1 MSFNSRLSSTR
12 FFDLAH
18 QFVVIDSIEKLLQ
31 VEINHP
37 AVAFRDVLLCLG
49 HCLMRGSSRSK
60 AVAVIGE
67 RRVPLLLQN
76 LHHRLLDESIQHR
89 RDAKLSHPAVRLGD
103 FHPPDRFRFV
113 GPTQQLF
120 SDRRPVLLQ
129 VVADSADGHAID
141 ARATFINLHLLQ
153 SLLQVFSLT
162 YFLHQSIRAGWAF
175 GAMHRRGRFGLFP
188 SCFTGFTRWRRRE
201 VQFSL
206 DVLPL
211 VAPEIH
217 VLLASPSRSGLR
229 PPFPAQPICFSTF
242 RIGVPH

>member
-1 MSFNSRLSSTR
+1 
-12 FFDLAH
+12 
-18 QFVVIDSIEKLLQ
+18 
-31 VEINHP
+31 
-37 AVAFRDVLLCLG
+37 
-49 HCLMRGSSRSK
+49 MRGSSRPR
-60 AVAVIGE
+60 AVAVTGE
-67 RRVPLLLQN
+67 RRVPLPLQT
-76 LHHRLLDESIQHR
+76 LHPRLLDQTIQHR
-89 RDAKLSHPAVRLGD
+89 RDTKLAHPSVRLGD
-103 FHPPDRFRFV
+103 FHPPHRFRLV
-113 GPTQQLF
+113 GSTQQLF
-120 SDRRPVLLQ
+120 SNSWPVLLQ
-129 VVADSADGHAID
+129 VIGDSADGHSID
-141 ARATFINLHLLQ
+141 ARATFISLYLLQ

-188 SCFTGFTRWRRRE
+188 FRCAGFTRWRRRE

-242 RIGVPH
+242 RFRSASLASPTS